1 MNLFWFFPTAGDER
15 YLGTLQGARKSDLS
29 YLKQI
34 AGALDTL
41 GYDGALLPTGANCED
56 AWITASMLA
65 SVTARIKF
73 LVALRPGLMSP
84 TLSARMAASFDQLSN
99 GRLLLN
105 IVTGGNP
112 AEQAGFGNY
121 LDHDQRYDLT
131 DEFLTIWRDVLQGK
145 TVDFEGKHLSV
156 KGAHVP
162 EQPIQKPYPPIY
174 FGGSSDAGKRVG
186 LKHADVHLLWGEPPA
201 KIRKKV
207 EEMKKQAKA
216 AGKSIRFGLRM
227 HVIVRE
233 TEQAAWDAAEELI
246 QYVTDETI
254 ESFQQRFS
262 AFDSTAQKTQSSLH
276 RGSRSRKDLEISP
289 NLWAGVGLAREGAG
303 TAIVGDPD
311 TVAERLREYEG
322 LGIDTFIL
330 SGYPHLEEAYR
341 FAELV
346 FPIIKNQSAAIR
358 EEAI

>member
-1 MNLFWFFPTAGDER
+1 MDVFWFFPTAGDER
-15 YLGTLQGARKSDLS
+15 YLGSEEGARKADLP
-29 YLKQI
+29 YLKQL
-34 AGALDTL
+34 ATALDTL
-41 GYDGALLPTGANCED
+41 GYDGALLPTGAKCED

-65 SVTARIKF
+65 SVTNRLKF

-84 TLSARMAASFDQLSN
+84 TLSARMSASFDQLSS

-112 AEQAGFGNY
+112 VEQAGFGNY

-131 DEFLTIWRDVLQGK
+131 DEFLTIWRGLLQGE

-156 KGAHVP
+156 TGASVP
-162 EQPIQKPYPPIY
+162 EQTLQKPYPPLY

-201 KIRKKV
+201 KIKQKV
-207 EEMKKQAKA
+207 EEMRSKAKEE
-216 AGKSIRFGLRM
+216 GKELRFGLRL

-233 TEQAAWDAAEELI
+233 TEQAAWNAAEELI
-246 QYVTDETI
+246 QFVTDETI
-254 ESFQQRFS
+254 ESFQKRH
-262 AFDSTAQKTQSSLH
+262 AGFDSTAQKTQSSLH
-276 RGSRSRKDLEISP
+276 GGSRLRDDLEISP

-303 TAIVGDPD
+303 TAIVGDPEIV
-311 TVAERLREYEG
+311 TARLREYEEI
-322 LGIDTFIL
+322 GIDTFIL

-346 FPIIKNQSAAIR
+346 FPVLKKAK
-358 EEAI
+358 EEAK

>member
-15 YLGTLQGARKSDLS
+15 FLGTELGARKADLP

-34 AGALDTL
+34 AGALDDL

-65 SVTARIKF
+65 SVTSRLKF

-84 TLSARMAASFDQLSN
+84 TLSARMAASFDQLSE

-105 IVTGGNP
+105 VVTGGNP
-112 AEQAGFGNY
+112 VEQAGFGNY
-121 LDHDQRYDLT
+121 LKHDERYDMT
-131 DEFLTIWRDVLQGK
+131 DEFLTVWRDLLQGK
-145 TVDFEGKHLSV
+145 TVDFHGKHVSV
-156 KGAHVP
+156 TGAEVP
-162 EQPIQKPYPPIY
+162 EQPVQKPYPPLF
-174 FGGSSDAGKRVG
+174 FGGSSEAGKNVG
-186 LKHADVHLLWGEPPA
+186 LKHADVHLLWGEPPE
-201 KIRKKV
+201 KIKEKVDEMRKR
-207 EEMKKQAKA
+207 AKA
-216 AGKSIRFGLRM
+216 EGRSISFGLRM

-233 TEQAAWDAAEELI
+233 TEKAAWDAADELI

-254 ESFQQRFS
+254 EKYQKKLSV
-262 AFDSTAQKTQSSLH
+262 FDSTAQKTQASLH
-276 RGSRSRKDLEISP
+276 GGTKIREKLEISP

-311 TVAERLREYEG
+311 IVTERLKEYHDI
-322 LGIDTFIL
+322 GIDTFIL

-346 FPIIKNQSAAIR
+346 FPKLKDQQVNIR
-358 EEAI
+358 GIV

>member
-1 MNLFWFFPTAGDER
+1 MDLFWFFPTAGDER
-15 YLGTLQGARKSDLS
+15 YLGTREGARKADLP

-34 AGALDTL
+34 ANALDNL

-65 SVTARIKF
+65 SVTSRLKF

-84 TLSARMAASFDQLSN
+84 TLSARMAASFDQMSN

-112 AEQAGFGNY
+112 IEQAGFGNY
-121 LDHDQRYDLT
+121 LNHDERYDLT
-131 DEFLTIWRDVLQGK
+131 DEFLSIWRDVLQGK
-145 TVDFEGKHLSV
+145 KVDFQGKYLSV
-156 KGAHVP
+156 TGASVP
-162 EQPIQKPYPPIY
+162 EEAVQKPYPPLY
-174 FGGSSDAGKRVG
+174 FGGSSEAGKRVG

-201 KIRKKV
+201 KIKKKV
-207 EEMKKQAKA
+207 EEMRKKAKA
-216 AGKSIRFGLRM
+216 EGKNLRFGLRM

-246 QYVTDETI
+246 QYVTDKTI
-254 ESFQQRFS
+254 EAFQKRHS
-262 AFDSTAQKTQSSLH
+262 VFDSTAQKTQSSLH
-276 RGSRSRKDLEISP
+276 GGSKLRADLEISP

-303 TAIVGDPD
+303 TAIVGDPEI
-311 TVAERLREYEG
+311 VAARLKEYED

-346 FPIIKNQSAAIR
+346 FPKLKNKDWPIR

>member
-1 MNLFWFFPTAGDER
+1 MNVFWFFPTAGDER
-15 YLGTLQGARKSDLS
+15 FLGTLEGARKADLP

-34 AGALDTL
+34 AGALDNL

-65 SVTARIKF
+65 SVTNRLKF

-84 TLSARMAASFDQLSN
+84 TLSARMAATFDQLSG

-121 LDHDQRYDLT
+121 LDHDERYELT

-145 TVDFEGKHLSV
+145 TVDFNGKHLSV
-156 KGAHVP
+156 SRAAVS
-162 EQPIQKPYPPIY
+162 EAAVQKPYPPLY
-174 FGGSSDAGKRVG
+174 FGGSSEAGKKVG

-201 KIRKKV
+201 KIKKKV
-207 EEMKKQAKA
+207 EEMRKRAKA
-216 AGKSIRFGLRM
+216 EGKNLRFGLRL

-233 TEQAAWDAAEELI
+233 TEKAAWDAADELI
-246 QYVTDETI
+246 QYVTEETI
-254 ESFQQRFS
+254 EAYQKRFS
-262 AFDSTAQKTQSSLH
+262 LFDSTAQKTQSSLH
-276 RGSRSRKDLEISP
+276 GGSKQRKDLEISP

-303 TAIVGDPD
+303 TALVGDPD
-311 TVAERLREYEG
+311 TVAARLKEYEEI
-322 LGIDTFIL
+322 GIDTFIL

-346 FPIIKNQSAAIR
+346 FPKLKNKPVNVR